1 MKNGRERT
9 MKRKFLEDLGIP
21 KEAINE
27 IMKKHGQSIQELA
40 EQPDAIELQEQTDI
54 LRKQAAEL
62 QEKIEQLENMD
73 VEVEVT
79 RLEQE
84 MEGHKSNMS
93 KIKIASEY
101 NIPFDLVDKLSGVN
115 EDELRA
121 DAEQLASYVKPPQ
134 VLLPLKSTE
143 MEKEI
148 YDPLKQM
155 VQDLTR

>member
-1 MKNGRERT
+1 

-54 LRKQAAEL
+54 LRKQASEL

-73 VEVEVT
+73 VDVEVT

-84 MEGHKSNMS
+84 IEGHKSNMS

-121 DAEQLASYVKPPQ
+121 DAENLAGYMKEEKV
-134 VLLPLKSTE
+134 VLPLKSTE
-143 MEKEI
+143 MEKAAENPYRTMLNNI
-148 YDPLKQM
+148 M
-155 VQDLTR
+155 N

>member
-1 MKNGRERT
+1 

-40 EQPDAIELQEQTDI
+40 EQPSASELQEETEM

-62 QEKIEQLENMD
+62 QEKIEQLENTD

-84 MEGHKSNMS
+84 IEGHKSNMS

-134 VLLPLKSTE
+134 VILPLKSTE
-143 MEKEI
+143 VEKAPENP
-148 YDPLKQM
+148 YRTM
-155 VQDLTR
+155 VNNIMN

>member
-1 MKNGRERT
+1 

-54 LRKQAAEL
+54 LRKQASEL

-73 VEVEVT
+73 VGVEVT

-84 MEGHKSNMS
+84 IEGHKSNMS

-101 NIPFDLVDKLSGVN
+101 NIPFDLVDRLSGVN

-134 VLLPLKSTE
+134 VILPLKSTE
-143 MEKEI
+143 VVKTPENP
-148 YDPLKQM
+148 YRTM
-155 VQDLTR
+155 VRNLIH